1 MIESILQDSDN
12 NRTGRDHHRS
22 HGLDADDNTIFAN
35 HDPASSESPN
45 YGHNKD
51 IIDGPGRSV
60 ESPSSD
66 GKLEHLND
74 DTSGPSILSQAK
86 NSITTAEMRSS
97 NLEPGLQRDAENGL
111 SYLTTSF
118 SEGKFDDPD
127 IYSNVKHFRRQ
138 REVFFIPEKAEGE
151 RMIQSKM
158 AQSLKYPGTFVTDP
172 SIESLHGRYRARQ
185 AFLYHASS

>member
-22 HGLDADDNTIFAN
+22 HGLDTDDHTLSTIFAN
-35 HDPASSESPN
+35 HDLTSSDSPTH
-45 YGHNKD
+45 GHNKD
-51 IIDGPGRSV
+51 IINDSGHSV

-66 GKLEHLND
+66 GKLADLND

-138 REVFFIPEKAEGE
+138 REVFFIPEKTEGE

-158 AQSLKYPGTFVTDP
+158 TPSLEYSGKFITNT
-172 SIESLHGRYRARQ
+172 SIESLHGRDRAR
-185 AFLYHASS
+185 